1 MYVYVNLKYD
11 ISFFTH
17 TPAQSHITGCPLL
30 KRFPPNQTAVIVYCF
45 LAVLCFSFCL
55 FVCNLQLISYV
66 CVCVF
71 ADARLRLSF
80 TRRRIFF
87 TDNLLS
93 VYICVICCC
102 SSILSTSNEFVSAA
116 NSLFVYR

>member
-30 KRFPPNQTAVIVYCF
+30 KRSPPTPNSCYIIYF

-66 CVCVF
+66 CVFV
-71 ADARLRLSF
+71 DARLRLSF
-80 TRRRIFF
+80 IRRRIFF